1 MNIWDVYVREQGK
14 IYGGHTGDVACDH
27 YHRFREDVALMKKI
41 GLQAYRFSI
50 NWARILPEGIG
61 AVNEEG
67 IRFYKELIEELKKAG
82 IEPYIT
88 LYHWELPYELY
99 KKGGFMNPDFV
110 EWFGYYAKVVAENFS
125 DQVKYFFTLNEP

>member
-67 IRFYKELIEELKKAG
+67 IRFYKELIEELKKL
-82 IEPYIT
+82 E
-88 LYHWELPYELY
+88 
-99 KKGGFMNPDFV
+99 
-110 EWFGYYAKVVAENFS
+110 
-125 DQVKYFFTLNEP
+125 